1 MVMMLDLTQLNIL
14 LYKQPG
20 AHDFSLPFTQ
30 VGDVPIIK
38 SANAATIMLYVM
50 TANGPTAEELFTI
63 QQAAKKMPV
72 ILALRHIN
80 GPIDLDMVLPANVTL
95 TSADDAIL
103 LEDALFDGYLRVV
116 RAFFRAKMMMYAKKA
131 LLPYKEKVE
140 KIWRTKNAEQ
150 QAEQYTLT
158 FLTQDL
164 RPILHRVAE
173 QLLMPLSPKI
183 AFFEEQDEQNLSFET
198 FTQNIAN
205 FFKQLRGTEELTEE
219 KSGRLKNFFD
229 KTSHKARSIV
239 NKSSFHVADAFEQY
253 VLEQLRTNRDVADLI
268 EEYIAQVKEAM
279 LPVRARH
286 AVNVAILGQ
295 TGVGKSSLINYLFN
309 EPKRAT
315 GAGKPVTEQGFFEE
329 KLVLN
334 GIPVSLI
341 DSWGIEQGKDQLW
354 LADFKHFLETR
365 GYKSAVSEWV
375 HIAVYCISAASTR
388 VQDFDLQVIDM
399 LRAQKIHVI
408 VALTKAAL
416 VSPQVV
422 TELTAT
428 IHDAT
433 QKNVTVISVN
443 SVAQKLMTGQ
453 MIEQQG
459 LHEITAHIRVNYL
472 EMLNERLPERIFYL
486 AERKVAGEYR
496 RRIEESPSS
505 KEAVALAKQLSERFI
520 TQDLNVLIEREVH
533 AAMTTYA
540 STLDVTH
547 PTRRAHRHKQSTNDW
562 RIEALDIAFGKL
574 EEAFRATILMQSPP
588 QVGRKFQKEMLRYL
602 EDNRQRIDAET
613 RQTIARASAVIDKE
627 ER

>member
-1 MVMMLDLTQLNIL
+1 MVMTLDLTQLNIL
-14 LYKQPG
+14 LYKQPS
-20 AHDFSLPFTQ
+20 AHDFTLPFTQ

-239 NKSSFHVADAFEQY
+239 NKSAFHVADAFEQY

-295 TGVGKSSLINYLFN
+295 TGVGKSSLIN
-309 EPKRAT
+309 
-315 GAGKPVTEQGFFEE
+315 
-329 KLVLN
+329 
-334 GIPVSLI
+334 
-341 DSWGIEQGKDQLW
+341 
-354 LADFKHFLETR
+354 
-365 GYKSAVSEWV
+365 
-375 HIAVYCISAASTR
+375 
-388 VQDFDLQVIDM
+388 
-399 LRAQKIHVI
+399 
-408 VALTKAAL
+408 
-416 VSPQVV
+416 
-422 TELTAT
+422 
-428 IHDAT
+428 
-433 QKNVTVISVN
+433 
-443 SVAQKLMTGQ
+443 
-453 MIEQQG
+453 
-459 LHEITAHIRVNYL
+459 
-472 EMLNERLPERIFYL
+472 
-486 AERKVAGEYR
+486 
-496 RRIEESPSS
+496 
-505 KEAVALAKQLSERFI
+505 
-520 TQDLNVLIEREVH
+520 
-533 AAMTTYA
+533 
-540 STLDVTH
+540 
-547 PTRRAHRHKQSTNDW
+547 
-562 RIEALDIAFGKL
+562 
-574 EEAFRATILMQSPP
+574 
-588 QVGRKFQKEMLRYL
+588 
-602 EDNRQRIDAET
+602 
-613 RQTIARASAVIDKE
+613 
-627 ER
+627 